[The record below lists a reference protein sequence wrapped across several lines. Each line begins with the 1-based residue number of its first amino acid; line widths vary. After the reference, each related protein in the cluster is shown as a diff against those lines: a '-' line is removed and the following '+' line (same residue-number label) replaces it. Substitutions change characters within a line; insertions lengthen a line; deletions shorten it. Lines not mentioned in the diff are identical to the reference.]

1 MEDARIAQIS
11 RITPD
16 VRQYTVELL
25 DGSFDGEPGQHTAV
39 RKPPE
44 ENGDGG
50 VKPYS
55 TLAVD
60 DSRVVLMI
68 RTYDDGTVSKYM
80 GERTPGDTIQVSPSL
95 TGTLTL
101 ESTDRPAVFIS
112 TGTGITPMIAM
123 LHQYLRAGTERATF
137 MFGEKTAAQ
146 LMYRPMLEQLRV
158 THDLETVFATS
169 REDGIER
176 NGYIQ
181 ETLPDVFDE
190 FGVGREYYL
199 CGVPRMVVETKN
211 KLDELGVPAERVHSE
226 GWEESQVSE
235 T

>member
-11 RITPD
+11 LITPD

-25 DGSFDGEPGQHTAV
+25 DGSFDGEPGQHTAI
-39 RKPPE
+39 RKPPDE
-44 ENGDGG
+44 DGDGG

-60 DSRVVLMI
+60 DSRIVLMI
-68 RTYDDGTVSKYM
+68 RTYEDGTVSKYM
-80 GERTPGDTIQVSPSL
+80 GERTTGDIIQLSPSL

-112 TGTGITPMIAM
+112 TGTGITPMVAM
-123 LHQYLRAGTERATF
+123 LHQYLQESDERATF
-137 MFGEKTAAQ
+137 LFGEKTAAQ

-169 REDGIER
+169 REEGVER
-176 NGYIQ
+176 DGYIQ
-181 ETLPDVFDE
+181 ESLADVFDD
-190 FGVGREYYL
+190 FGVGRAYYV
-199 CGVPRMVVETKN
+199 CGVPRMVVETKA
-211 KLDELGVPAERVHSE
+211 KLDELGVPADRVHSE
-226 GWEESQVSE
+226 GWEDSQVSD